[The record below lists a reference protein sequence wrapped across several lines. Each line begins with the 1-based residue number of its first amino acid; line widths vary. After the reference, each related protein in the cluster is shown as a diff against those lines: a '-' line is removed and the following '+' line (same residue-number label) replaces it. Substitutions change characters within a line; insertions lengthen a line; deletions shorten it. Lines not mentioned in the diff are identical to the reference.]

1 MKNNVLSTKNYVTG
15 FLLGAGLLGASGA
28 FAADGTITIQGQVT
42 DASCAI
48 AVDGGTGDSTIT
60 LPAVSKS
67 ALAVPGDTAGA
78 KSFTMQLSGC
88 PATGSVRAAF
98 SPLNVDPATGY
109 LQNTATVSPATNV
122 QVQVLDG
129 TVTPIDLRDNT
140 GNEYVPFVDQGGAGV
155 ADLNYAVRYV
165 STGVA
170 TAGQVDTQLVYT
182 LDYQ

>member
-1 MKNNVLSTKNYVTG
+1 MKNKVFSQKSYMAVLLAGT
-15 FLLGAGLLGASGA
+15 GLLATSGA

-42 DASCAI
+42 DASCMI

-78 KSFTMQLSGC
+78 TKFTMQLSGC
-88 PATGSVRAAF
+88 PSSGSVRAAF
-98 SPLNVDPATGY
+98 APLNVDPATGY
-109 LQNTATVSPATNV
+109 LQNTATVSPASNV
-122 QVQVLDG
+122 QIQVLDG

-155 ADLNYAVRYV
+155 ADLHYAARYV
-165 STGVA
+165 ATGVA

>member
-1 MKNNVLSTKNYVTG
+1 MKNQRLNSNGYVAG
-15 FLLGAGLLGASGA
+15 VLLGAGLLSATGA

-42 DASCAI
+42 DSSCLI
-48 AVDGGTGDSTIT
+48 AVDGGTGDSTLT

-78 KSFTMQLSGC
+78 KSFTMHLSGC

-109 LQNTATVSPATNV
+109 LQNTATVSPAANV

-140 GNEYVPFVDQGGAGV
+140 GNDYVPFVDQGGSGV
-155 ADLNYAVRYV
+155 ADLNYAARYV
-165 STGVA
+165 ATGVA